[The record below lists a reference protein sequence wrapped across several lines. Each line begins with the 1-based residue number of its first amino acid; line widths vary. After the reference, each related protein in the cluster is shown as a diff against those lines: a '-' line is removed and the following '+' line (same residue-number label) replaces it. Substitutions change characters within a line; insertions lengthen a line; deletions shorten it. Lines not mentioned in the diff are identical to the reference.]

1 MKYLRAIQFC
11 KRPQKSCFSYLLL
24 AVAAMVGAALHGCS
38 PSNISNNIVLMFPP
52 AVEVGLPPEADAGLL
67 LLLVP
72 DGQILTTPM
81 VTAWTDAGSEL
92 GVRIRPVTDQQFKSL
107 GSSALKYAGVI
118 LPDQLHMVADD
129 ELVKSIRDYTQS
141 GGNTLLVH
149 NFGALVLDG
158 NQQPTYPIPKSRL
171 SDLAGVDYALYH
183 TLREK
188 SAVVGAVIAMGSTL
202 RELQVPPGKSSAYLP
217 AKNPVTA
224 TATGTGT
231 SMVMATSSDRGPG
244 TPGAYE
250 PASSVTLQRN
260 QPLGR
265 AGIGSGIGS
274 GIGADALESY
284 SGYLLGNL
292 IYPSFV
298 TQGSFTGVVL
308 ATSAEAGLIA
318 GLNKV
323 GRGQVLFV
331 NLPLTDLKVA
341 RTDGLPMHGFLA
353 YFAYNVLQMAR
364 LSAVPDAVAGLTL
377 NWHLDSFAAQLPT
390 LKLEKLGVF
399 DDGPFSINMTTG
411 PDAVTIGD
419 GKGWNLDNNPVAQ
432 NILQRFA
439 TKGHALGSH
448 GGWNH
453 DYYGLNANDANGTTF
468 LPYLEKNTDAML
480 RAVSHPLRPYLG
492 FTTSTP
498 KNMPAF
504 LLPTAQ
510 KLKSWADQS
519 LGPLLREYSPPVGNN
534 PTWAMDWLEGQGVV
548 AAYFAGHT
556 GMGPTRQYRDGQ
568 LRNPNMWVFPV
579 TPYGRYATFEEFQ
592 TANLPKKDVM
602 DWYRSS
608 VDFAIAHNTSRMIY
622 MHPNGAD
629 VWPDVLQDLLAYANA
644 YGEHKFR
651 WYTMTRLADFMTTR
665 RGVTWT
671 EQRSRGG
678 TSRFEIA
685 HSSSL
690 REMVWLLPKS
700 RYTALPVS
708 EDGSAMVSDQ
718 GAHWAVR
725 GGNTRRASFIAVN
738 PTVRK

>member
-1 MKYLRAIQFC
+1 MKYPSVLQFC
-11 KRPQKSCFSYLLL
+11 KLPLKTCFSYLLV
-24 AVAAMVGAALHGCS
+24 AVGVMVGATLYGCS
-38 PSNISNNIVLMFPP
+38 QSNSSSDPVLLAPLAGTSEF
-52 AVEVGLPPEADAGLL
+52 AHDADAGLL

-72 DGQILTTPM
+72 EGQILTAPM

-92 GVRIRPVTDQQFKSL
+92 GIRIRPVTDQQFKSL
-107 GSSALKYAGVI
+107 GPNALKYAGVI
-118 LPDQLHMVADD
+118 LPDQLHVVADD
-129 ELVKSIRDYTQS
+129 ELVKSIRVYTQA

-149 NFGALVLDG
+149 NFGTLVLDG
-158 NQQPTYPIPKSRL
+158 NRQPTYPIPSSRL
-171 SDLAGVDYALYH
+171 SELAGVDYALYH

-188 SAVVGAVIAMGSTL
+188 SSVVGTVTAMGSTL
-202 RELQVPPGKSSAYLP
+202 RELQVPPGKSSVYLP
-217 AKNPVTA
+217 PKSPPNGTGAPTSAA
-224 TATGTGT
+224 TSTGTGLE
-231 SMVMATSSDRGPG
+231 SVGSYVPD
-244 TPGAYE
+244 
-250 PASSVTLQRN
+250 SSV
-260 QPLGR
+260 PLAR
-265 AGIGSGIGS
+265 TQTAGIGGV
-274 GIGADALESY
+274 GADVLESY

-298 TQGSFTGVVL
+298 TQGSFNGVVL
-308 ATSAEAGLIA
+308 ATSAEAGLVA

-341 RTDGLPMHGFLA
+341 RTDGLPMHGFLR
-353 YFAYNVLQMAR
+353 YFAHNVLQMAQ

-411 PDAVTIGD
+411 PDAVNIGD

-439 TKGHALGSH
+439 AKGHALGSH

-453 DYYGLNANDANGTTF
+453 DYYGLNANNTNRDTF
-468 LPYLEKNTDAML
+468 LPYLEKNTDSIK

-498 KNMPAF
+498 KDMPAF

-510 KLKSWADQS
+510 KLKSLADQS

-568 LRNPNMWVFPV
+568 LRNPDMWVFPV
-579 TPYGRYATFEEFQ
+579 TPFGRYATFEEFQ
-592 TANLPKKDVM
+592 TANLPKKEVIE
-602 DWYRSS
+602 WYRNS
-608 VDFAIAHNTSRMIY
+608 VDFAIAHNTTRMIY

-629 VWPDVLQDLLAYANA
+629 VWPDVLLDLLAYANA

-651 WYTMTRLADFMTTR
+651 WYTMTRLADFMTAR
-665 RGVTWT
+665 RDVTWT

-678 TSRFEIA
+678 TSKFEIS

-690 REMVWLLPKS
+690 NEMVWLLPKA
-700 RYTALPVS
+700 RYIALPFS
-708 EDGSAMVSDQ
+708 KDGSVTVSDQ
-718 GAHWAVR
+718 GANWAVR
-725 GGNTRRASFIAVN
+725 AGNTRRASFTAVN